1 MSEIRICVVFCADIC
16 TPLDCFGFALPRSMI
31 GSENLLYSLNQSG
44 EKLNLITTWSRAFSR
59 ALGSWVFSSLLI
71 GLFNNLV
78 WFYDVQSRSAISQF

>member
-1 MSEIRICVVFCADIC
+1 
-16 TPLDCFGFALPRSMI
+16 MI

-71 GLFNNLV
+71 GLFLII
-78 WFYDVQSRSAISQF
+78 WFGFMTFNRGALYHNSNQGFFLLSHSCQWFM